1 MFTRRTFPGSG
12 SAPLASGLFA
22 PDPKSALP
30 NADLEKLGAIALNES
45 KNLKAAH
52 CDIRI
57 IRYRR
62 ETIGVRLNPER
73 GIGKTLKVPI
83 VNNGISF
90 GFAHDALALFGGA
103 CIEGEAEELNHPPPG
118 SWRRCPAKLSA
129 GSKTA
134 K

>member
-1 MFTRRTFPGSG
+1 MFTRRTFPGSA

-22 PDPKSALP
+22 ADPKSALP
-30 NADLEKLGAIALNES
+30 NADLEKLG
-45 KNLKAAH
+45 
-52 CDIRI
+52 

-62 ETIGVRLNPER
+62 QTIGARLNPER

-118 SWRRCPAKLSA
+118 SRRRCPPKLSA